1 MIGLVNVAFYFQT
14 KYFTDSE
21 PMGVASGARRAS
33 STRQHFTTRFWGNQ
47 MNSAKED
54 RIAVDNRH
62 YRNLSSNSR

>member
-1 MIGLVNVAFYFQT
+1 
-14 KYFTDSE
+14 
-21 PMGVASGARRAS
+21 
-33 STRQHFTTRFWGNQ
+33 